1 MTGAYHKFPV
11 TAIAKTMGM
20 GNVIVAT
27 IGSEM
32 MKMMRMGS
40 DDILDRIENKSPK
53 NEVHNC
59 TVLWRPT
66 KGGYD
71 FNEASDESVDV

>member
-11 TAIAKTMGM
+11 IAIAKTMGM

-32 MKMMRMGS
+32 TKTMRMGS
-40 DDILDRIENKSPK
+40 DDSL
-53 NEVHNC
+53 
-59 TVLWRPT
+59 
-66 KGGYD
+66 
-71 FNEASDESVDV
+71 

>member
-32 MKMMRMGS
+32 MKMMKMGS
-40 DDILDRIENKSPK
+40 DVSR
-53 NEVHNC
+53 
-59 TVLWRPT
+59 
-66 KGGYD
+66 
-71 FNEASDESVDV
+71 

>member
-40 DDILDRIENKSPK
+40 DANLPGMRIPK
-53 NEVHNC
+53 
-59 TVLWRPT
+59 
-66 KGGYD
+66 D
-71 FNEASDESVDV
+71 

>member
-11 TAIAKTMGM
+11 TAIAKTMGT
-20 GNVIVAT
+20 GNVIVVA

-40 DDILDRIENKSPK
+40 DEL
-53 NEVHNC
+53 
-59 TVLWRPT
+59 
-66 KGGYD
+66 
-71 FNEASDESVDV
+71 

>member
-11 TAIAKTMGM
+11 TAIAKTLGM

-32 MKMMRMGS
+32 MKAVRRGS
-40 DDILDRIENKSPK
+40 DGAD
-53 NEVHNC
+53 
-59 TVLWRPT
+59 
-66 KGGYD
+66 
-71 FNEASDESVDV
+71 